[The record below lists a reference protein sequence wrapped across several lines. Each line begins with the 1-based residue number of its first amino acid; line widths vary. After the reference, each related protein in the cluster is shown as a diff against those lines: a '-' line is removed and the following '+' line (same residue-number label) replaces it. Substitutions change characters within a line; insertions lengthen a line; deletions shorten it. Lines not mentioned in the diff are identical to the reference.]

1 MSDIGKIVWFE
12 VPVENTDRARTFYG
26 QLMGWQF
33 ETFDRADDYFLTYE
47 GGGAIHPANG
57 RKGPLV
63 YFGTDDIEASV
74 ARVRELRGSANEPRE
89 IPGVG
94 RYAEC
99 SDPEGNAFGFY
110 QVVVDSIVAA

>member
-1 MSDIGKIVWFE
+1 MSDIIGRVVWFE
-12 VPVENTDRARTFYG
+12 VLVEDTDRARTFYS

-33 ETFDRADDYFLTYE
+33 ETFDGADDYLLTYE

-63 YFGTDDIEASV
+63 YFSTDDIDASV
-74 ARVRELRGSANEPRE
+74 ARVRELGGSANDAQA

-99 SDPEGNAFGFY
+99 SDPEGNPFGFY
-110 QVVVDSIVAA
+110 QVAESVAA

>member
-1 MSDIGKIVWFE
+1 MSAIGKIVWFE

-26 QLMGWQF
+26 RLMGWQF
-33 ETFDRADDYFLTYE
+33 ETFDGAADYFLTYE

-63 YFGTDDIEASV
+63 YFGTDDIDASV
-74 ARVRELRGSANEPRE
+74 ALVRELRGSANEPRE
-89 IPGVG
+89 VPGIG

-110 QVVVDSIVAA
+110 RVADSIVAA